1 MLMGVTDTIVAGRA
15 NTTDLA
21 ALAVGNAIYSPLWFA
36 LSGILFAVT
45 PIVAQLYGA
54 RDFYEIGNKIR
65 QILWLSCGI
74 GILLMIILLN
84 IGPIFQIMPIESEVS
99 NITINYLK
107 AISIGALSM
116 SIFTCLRCFSEGMT
130 LTMPVFFIAF
140 SGMLL
145 NIPLDIILVNG
156 LYGFPKLGGVGCGI
170 ATSVVSLFMTI
181 SMITLIIFSKN
192 YKKVKLFNKFTFT
205 TAKTFFEFFKLGTPI
220 GFGIFIELSMFS
232 GAAIIISALGKDI
245 LASHT
250 VAINITSLFFML
262 PLAFGLA
269 TATRVGNLIGEKD
282 LSQAKFSS
290 KASMLLCSIIALLT
304 TFVIFNFRNDLV
316 ALFTTDA
323 VVISL
328 GASLLIFAA
337 IFQLPDAVQISA
349 VGSLRGFKD
358 TFAPMIL
365 ILISYWIIALPL
377 GYAMTFGL
385 IGDPQGAQGMWIGMI
400 IGLSVFCLLGILRL
414 NYVIKKYLISTV

>member
-54 RDFYEIGNKIR
+54 RDFNEIGNKIR

-84 IGPIFQIMPIESEVS
+84 VGPIFQIMPIESEVS

-181 SMITLIIFSKN
+181 SI
-192 YKKVKLFNKFTFT
+192 
-205 TAKTFFEFFKLGTPI
+205 
-220 GFGIFIELSMFS
+220 
-232 GAAIIISALGKDI
+232 
-245 LASHT
+245 
-250 VAINITSLFFML
+250 
-262 PLAFGLA
+262 
-269 TATRVGNLIGEKD
+269 
-282 LSQAKFSS
+282 
-290 KASMLLCSIIALLT
+290 
-304 TFVIFNFRNDLV
+304 
-316 ALFTTDA
+316 
-323 VVISL
+323 
-328 GASLLIFAA
+328 
-337 IFQLPDAVQISA
+337 
-349 VGSLRGFKD
+349 
-358 TFAPMIL
+358 
-365 ILISYWIIALPL
+365 
-377 GYAMTFGL
+377 
-385 IGDPQGAQGMWIGMI
+385 
-400 IGLSVFCLLGILRL
+400 
-414 NYVIKKYLISTV
+414 